1 MVPAS
6 RYAGSPDL
14 FISVDL
20 SVDARLNKALPVLER
35 SRRHVIIDHHP
46 CETHTG
52 EAFVIRPQAA
62 AVGVIVTEY
71 ALHLG
76 VRLTRPIAQCLFCA
90 IVTDTGRFQYQ
101 NADPESFQAASLLV
115 DAGASPAEVSLNV
128 YQSFSLSYL
137 HLESEIGRAHV

>member
-1 MVPAS
+1 MLFRSTFSLSATASPPATACPPQNPS
-6 RYAGSPDL
+6 PLKEKIYCANVDKYLTQTAPSGAWQPAGNRPCCFSAGRYAGSPDL

-20 SVDARLNKALPVLER
+20 SVDARLNKAFPVLER

-76 VRLTRPIAQCLFCA
+76 VRLKTNFLILW
-90 IVTDTGRFQYQ
+90 
-101 NADPESFQAASLLV
+101 SF
-115 DAGASPAEVSLNV
+115 
-128 YQSFSLSYL
+128 
-137 HLESEIGRAHV
+137 

>member
-20 SVDARLNKALPVLER
+20 SVDARLNKALPVLGR

-52 EAFVIRPQAA
+52 EAF
-62 AVGVIVTEY
+62 
-71 ALHLG
+71 
-76 VRLTRPIAQCLFCA
+76 
-90 IVTDTGRFQYQ
+90 
-101 NADPESFQAASLLV
+101 
-115 DAGASPAEVSLNV
+115 
-128 YQSFSLSYL
+128 
-137 HLESEIGRAHV
+137 